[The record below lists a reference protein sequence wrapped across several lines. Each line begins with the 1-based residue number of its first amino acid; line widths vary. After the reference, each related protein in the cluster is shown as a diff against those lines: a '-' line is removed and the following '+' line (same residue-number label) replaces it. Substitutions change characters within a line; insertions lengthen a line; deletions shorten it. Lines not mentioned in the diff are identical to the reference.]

1 VDVGTLIVLAD
12 GDHASAVGAFAN
24 GELSAVIVRPD
35 PRGPGSESAKLC
47 AEITRL
53 DPAGPLSIVAF
64 GSAALH
70 LPQVAVAQRASR
82 RRISEYV
89 LVRPTLP
96 RVTES
101 WPDAPVTVYCE
112 PRDEAS
118 LQSRLRGWTVLPTE
132 QLSEWRPAQ

>member
-1 VDVGTLIVLAD
+1 MDHGTVLVL
-12 GDHASAVGAFAN
+12 GDHQQGSAVGAFAN
-24 GELSAVIVRPD
+24 GDFPVAIVSPD
-35 PRGPGSESAKLC
+35 PQGPGADWARVC

-53 DPAGPLSIVAF
+53 DPPAPLSIVAF

-70 LPQVAVAQRASR
+70 LPHVARSQRASH

-96 RVTES
+96 PVSDS

-112 PRDEAS
+112 PTDEAS
-118 LQSRLRGWTVLPTE
+118 ITSRLRGWTVLPTAS
-132 QLSEWRPAQ
+132 LTEWQPLD